1 MRTWLRLGGLAV
13 AGAAAVGAAG
23 GCRTYI
29 SITAWEPG
37 KLNIGGGKHVVIAGV
52 EGRPSAREE
61 VVIAVADHLRAGGYF
76 TIEDQSESGAD
87 VKVSGRNV
95 TVAGGPALKPDQLGL
110 WFKVHDWDSERQ
122 DIREE
127 ESYQE
132 KVGTTYITKTRWIDR
147 TVYEGKAVLE
157 FAVWGAG
164 GRTVA
169 AGREFE
175 GRARLDERAGKDEA
189 RIAAGRN
196 AVAQFVAELSPRKV
210 TRYCLVDKSD
220 PEQASMIQLMAQ
232 GQVEEASR
240 LLDEYARRDKSNA
253 PAAYNLA
260 VCADAMGDYDTALQW
275 YDRAISLSGGSVA
288 WYATTREDCKRRRD
302 AAATLGTD

>member
-1 MRTWLRLGGLAV
+1 MRTWMRAMALGLVGAAGLAV
-13 AGAAAVGAAG
+13 GG

-37 KLNIGGGKHVVIAGV
+37 KLNIGAGKHVVIAGV

-61 VVIAVADHLRAGGYF
+61 VVIAVSDWLRHGGYF
-76 TIEDQSESGAD
+76 TVEDQSESGAD

-95 TVAGGPALKPDQLGL
+95 AVTGGPALKPDQLGL
-110 WFKVHDWDSERQ
+110 WFKVHEWDSERQ
-122 DIREE
+122 DVREE

-132 KVGTTYITKTRWIDR
+132 KVGTTYVTKTRWIDR
-147 TVYEGKAVLE
+147 TVYAGKAVVE

-164 GRTVA
+164 NRTVT
-169 AGREFE
+169 AGREYE
-175 GRARLDERAGKDEA
+175 GRSRLDERAGRDEA
-189 RIAAGRN
+189 RIAAGRD
-196 AVAQFVAELSPRKV
+196 AVAQFVAELTPKKV

-220 PEQASMIQLMAQ
+220 PEQEAMIGLMAR

-240 LLDEYARRDKSNA
+240 LLDEYARSNKSNA
-253 PAAYNLA
+253 AAAYNLA

-275 YDRAISLSGGSVA
+275 YDRAISLSGGAVA
-288 WYATTREDCKRRRD
+288 WYATTRSDCQRRRD
-302 AAATLGTD
+302 AAATLGTN